1 VSAAATSRRWVVM
14 RSAGREY
21 AIDAVSVR
29 EIHDGW
35 QAQPL
40 TGTADWFLGT
50 LVVRGRVVPVT
61 SFDAWL
67 DARSGRRVPPYGVEI
82 TVGED
87 AYLLA
92 VSDVRH
98 AVETPPDPM
107 AASTG
112 SAGLAASGA
121 LAARGVRVERR
132 SIGGNDIDT
141 FTPAAL
147 IAAPAFSDITAHR

>member
-1 VSAAATSRRWVVM
+1 MSDTAASRRWVVM
-14 RSAGREY
+14 RSAGQEY
-21 AIDAVSVR
+21 AVDAVSVR

-40 TGTADWFLGT
+40 PGTAPWFLGT

-67 DARSGRRVPPYGVEI
+67 DADAGRRVPPFGVEI
-82 TVGED
+82 TIGGD

-98 AVETPPDPM
+98 AVDTSDEGIGAP
-107 AASTG
+107 
-112 SAGLAASGA
+112 SADSPLV
-121 LAARGVRVERR
+121 ARGVRVERR
-132 SIGGNDIDT
+132 SIGGASIDT

-147 IAAPAFSDITAHR
+147 IASPAFSDITAVR